1 MIGQARNEAILRSH
15 LEKLGVRVEL
25 STELVGFEQ
34 DEDGVRVKVI
44 NRDGSA
50 EAPETVE
57 ASFLVGADGAKSTF
71 LSHSYR
77 LEPLLSIHRY
87 REEAAGTLFHRRDT

>member
-1 MIGQARNEAILRSH
+1 MEN
-15 LEKLGVRVEL
+15 LGVRVEL

-34 DEDGVRVKVI
+34 DEDGVRAKVI
-44 NRDGSA
+44 NRNESA

-71 LSHSYR
+71 ISKSCR
-77 LEPLLSIHRY
+77 PEPLLNIHRY
-87 REEAAGTLFHRRDT
+87 REEAAGTDILR